1 MFGLGKK
8 RGPTSY
14 VDTHNS
20 AVIRY
25 RRYCRAFIWVGVVN
39 FIGLI
44 VGIIQYYIQNLE
56 SRVPFYY
63 CFGFN
68 DFLFNMLAVIEGL
81 PAALFWVIVAVVTVL
96 TTSGAALLGLFSSF
110 GKKKYLFAMVIA
122 YFIDWIFSFLAFFVA
137 GEDTIGLMIN
147 AGIHVVATFFIIM
160 AVYQYYQVLNIEKRF
175 KDIPTVAEV
184 KAKQKEEKEGEKENG
199 TQS

>member
-14 VDTHNS
+14 VETHNS

-25 RRYCRAFIWVGVVN
+25 RRYCKAFIWVGVVN
-39 FIGLI
+39 FVGLL
-44 VGIIQYYIQNLE
+44 VGIIQYYAQNIE

-63 CFGFN
+63 CFGFG
-68 DFLFNMLAVIEGL
+68 DFLFNILAVINGM
-81 PAALFWVIVAVVTVL
+81 PAALFWVIVVLVTLL
-96 TTSGAALLGLFSSF
+96 TTVGAVLLGLFSSF
-110 GKKKYLFAMVIA
+110 GKKKYLYAMVIA

-147 AGIHVVATFFIIM
+147 AGIHVVATFFVIL
-160 AVYQYYQVLNIEKRF
+160 AVYQYYQVINIEKRF
-175 KDIPTVAEV
+175 KDIPTVAET
-184 KAKQKEEKEGEKENG
+184 KAMEGKEEQENG
-199 TQS
+199 N